1 MLSKVQTHTMT
12 SPWPR
17 VSRSGRLIGVAAI
30 IAAQALFV
38 SCKSDSGDSD
48 DDSSPVDVI
57 IDESGDGLGQTLA
70 FPLRTIVDPTG
81 NIYVSGYSSDNVFKI
96 TPLGVITEI
105 IDARGEPE
113 DLDKNCERAF
123 DLAID
128 AEGNVFVVC
137 QVSSNVFK
145 ITPDGVIT
153 EIIDNVVIGIV
164 EGEEKEVPYLVN
176 DPNGIAVDTADNLF
190 LAATESDVVLKITSD
205 GESTVIIGA
214 DGDGFGKLLA
224 KPRSVAVD
232 TNGNVYVAGEETDN
246 VFKITPEE
254 GVVQGVVTEIL
265 DATGDGLNTL
275 DAPYEVVVGPD
286 DHVYVAGRGS
296 NNVFQVS
303 PGGEITE
310 ITGRMSD
317 AAAWV
322 IESPTYLAIGESNIL
337 YVTGRED
344 DVYQIGPGEP
354 VERIID
360 GDGLR
365 RSISVASDL
374 AVDANGNL
382 YLPGG
387 GSHNAVQ
394 FSAP

>member
-1 MLSKVQTHTMT
+1 MMRKVQSNPMT

-17 VSRSGRLIGVAAI
+17 VSRSRRWIGVAVM

-38 SCKSDSGDSD
+38 SCKSNSGGSD

-70 FPLRTIVDPTG
+70 FPLRTIVDPMTG
-81 NIYVSGYSSDNVFKI
+81 NIFVSGYSSDNVFKI

-105 IDARGEPE
+105 IDATGDPE
-113 DLDKNCERAF
+113 ELNRDCERAS
-123 DLAID
+123 DLAVD
-128 AEGNVFVVC
+128 VDGNVFVAC
-137 QVSSNVFK
+137 QFSNNIFK
-145 ITPDGVIT
+145 ITPLGVIT
-153 EIIDNVVIGIV
+153 EIIEGPEDEAACIICNV
-164 EGEEKEVPYLVN
+164 
-176 DPNGIAVDTADNLF
+176 NGMAVDAEGNLF
-190 LAATESDVVLKITSD
+190 IAATASDAVFKVTPDVEIT
-205 GESTVIIGA
+205 EVIGA
-214 DGDGFGKLLA
+214 DGDGDGKLLGSS
-224 KPRSVAVD
+224 RSVAVD

-246 VFKITPEE
+246 VFKITPE
-254 GVVQGVVTEIL
+254 GVVTEIL

-275 DAPYEVVVGPD
+275 DAPYKVVVGPD

-303 PGGEITE
+303 SGGVITE
-310 ITGRMSD
+310 ITGRLSD
-317 AAAWV
+317 DDALV
-322 IESPTYLAIGESNIL
+322 IDSPTHLAIGESNIL
-337 YVTGRED
+337 YVTARED
-344 DVYQIGPGEP
+344 DVYQIGLGAP

-360 GDGLR
+360 GDDLR

-387 GSHNAVQ
+387 GSDNAVQ
-394 FSAP
+394 FLAP

>member
-1 MLSKVQTHTMT
+1 MT

-38 SCKSDSGDSD
+38 SCKGDSGGSN
-48 DDSSPVDVI
+48 DDSAPVDVI
-57 IDESGDGLGQTLA
+57 IDESGNGLGQTLA
-70 FPLRTIVDPTG
+70 FPLRTIVDPTTG

-96 TPLGVITEI
+96 TPSGMITEI
-105 IDARGEPE
+105 IDASGEPE
-113 DLDKNCERAF
+113 DLDNNCERAF

-145 ITPDGVIT
+145 ITPDGEIT
-153 EIIDNVVIGIV
+153 EIIDNVVIEIDD
-164 EGEEKEVPYLVN
+164 GEEKEVPYLVN
-176 DPNGIAVDTADNLF
+176 DPNGIAVDTAGNLF

-232 TNGNVYVAGEETDN
+232 ANGNVYVAGDETDN
-246 VFKITPEE
+246 VFQITSE
-254 GVVQGVVTEIL
+254 GVVTEIL
-265 DATGDGLNTL
+265 AATGDGLNTL

-303 PGGEITE
+303 PDGLITE
-310 ITGRMSD
+310 VTGRMSD

-387 GSHNAVQ
+387 GSDNAVQ
-394 FSAP
+394 F

>member
-1 MLSKVQTHTMT
+1 MT

-17 VSRSGRLIGVAAI
+17 VSRSGRWIGVAAI

-38 SCKSDSGDSD
+38 SCKGDSGGSN
-48 DDSSPVDVI
+48 DDSAPVDVI
-57 IDESGDGLGQTLA
+57 IDESGNGLGQTLA
-70 FPLRTIVDPTG
+70 FPLRTIVDPMTG

-96 TPLGVITEI
+96 TPSGVITEI
-105 IDARGEPE
+105 IDATGEPE
-113 DLDKNCERAF
+113 DLDNNCERAF

-145 ITPDGVIT
+145 ITPGGEIT
-153 EIIDNVVIGIV
+153 EIIDNVVIEIV
-164 EGEEKEVPYLVN
+164 DGEEKEVPYLVN
-176 DPNGIAVDTADNLF
+176 DPNGIAVDTAGNLF

-214 DGDGFGKLLA
+214 DGDGAGKLLA

-232 TNGNVYVAGEETDN
+232 ADGNVYVAGEETDN
-246 VFKITPEE
+246 VFQITSE
-254 GVVQGVVTEIL
+254 GVVTEIL
-265 DATGDGLNTL
+265 AATGDGLNTL

-317 AAAWV
+317 AAALV
-322 IESPTYLAIGESNIL
+322 IDSPTYLAIGESNIL

-387 GSHNAVQ
+387 GSDNAVQ
-394 FSAP
+394 F

>member
-1 MLSKVQTHTMT
+1 M
-12 SPWPR
+12 
-17 VSRSGRLIGVAAI
+17 

-38 SCKSDSGDSD
+38 SCKSNSGGSD

-70 FPLRTIVDPTG
+70 FPLRTIVDPMTG
-81 NIYVSGYSSDNVFKI
+81 NIFVSGYSSDNVFKI

-105 IDARGEPE
+105 IDATGDPE
-113 DLDKNCERAF
+113 ELNRDCERAS
-123 DLAID
+123 DLAVD
-128 AEGNVFVVC
+128 VDGNVFVAC
-137 QVSSNVFK
+137 QFSNNIFK
-145 ITPDGVIT
+145 ITPLGVIT
-153 EIIDNVVIGIV
+153 EIIEGPEDEAACIICNV
-164 EGEEKEVPYLVN
+164 
-176 DPNGIAVDTADNLF
+176 NGMAVDAEGNLF
-190 LAATESDVVLKITSD
+190 IAATASDAVFKVTPDDEIT
-205 GESTVIIGA
+205 EVIGA
-214 DGDGFGKLLA
+214 DGDGDGKLLGSS
-224 KPRSVAVD
+224 RSVAVD

-246 VFKITPEE
+246 VFKITPE
-254 GVVQGVVTEIL
+254 GVVTEIL

-275 DAPYEVVVGPD
+275 DAPYKVVVGPD

-317 AAAWV
+317 AAALV
-322 IESPTYLAIGESNIL
+322 IDSPTYLAIGESNIL
-337 YVTGRED
+337 YVTARED
-344 DVYQIGPGEP
+344 DVYQIGLGAP

-360 GDGLR
+360 GDDLR

-387 GSHNAVQ
+387 GSDNAVQ
-394 FSAP
+394 FLAP

>member
-1 MLSKVQTHTMT
+1 MLSKVQTHRMT

-17 VSRSGRLIGVAAI
+17 VSRSGRWIGVAAI

-38 SCKSDSGDSD
+38 SCKGDSGGSN
-48 DDSSPVDVI
+48 DDSAPVDVI
-57 IDESGDGLGQTLA
+57 IDESGNGLGQTLA

-105 IDARGEPE
+105 FDATG
-113 DLDKNCERAF
+113 DSKSDCERAS
-123 DLAID
+123 DLAVD
-128 AEGNVFVVC
+128 AVGNVFVAC
-137 QVSSNVFK
+137 QSSNNVFK
-145 ITPDGVIT
+145 ITPADVITGVIVITEVVEGPEDEAVCTFCNLNGIAVDAEGNLFLAATASDAVFKVTPLGVIT
-153 EIIDNVVIGIV
+153 EII
-164 EGEEKEVPYLVN
+164 
-176 DPNGIAVDTADNLF
+176 
-190 LAATESDVVLKITSD
+190 S
-205 GESTVIIGA
+205 A
-214 DGDGFGKLLA
+214 DGAGPGKLLDN
-224 KPRSVAVD
+224 PRSVAVD

-254 GVVQGVVTEIL
+254 GVVEGVVTEIL
-265 DATGDGLNTL
+265 AATGDGLNTL

-317 AAAWV
+317 AAALV
-322 IESPTYLAIGESNIL
+322 IDSPTYLAIGESNIL

-387 GSHNAVQ
+387 GSDNAVQ
-394 FSAP
+394 F